1 MSTPSLSKGDRT
13 RATILDEA
21 LSLMST
27 DGLSGLTIGLLAER
41 TGLSKSGLFAH
52 FGSKE
57 QLQVA
62 VLVQAQACFTDNVI
76 RPVLDL
82 PRGLPRLEAFAEGW
96 WAWNRSPPFPGGC
109 PIQAASL
116 ELDDRPGPL
125 RDEIAD
131 AQRRLRTFIRQA
143 ASLAVEA
150 GHFRA
155 DLDLD
160 LFAFHMV
167 GIAFAQTMTCRLLGE
182 PEGLDFVRRAWRD
195 LVAAATRPNK
205 THGSD

>member
-1 MSTPSLSKGDRT
+1 MSKGVRT
-13 RATILDEA
+13 RAAILGEA

-62 VLVQAQACFTDNVI
+62 VLQEAQACFTTHVI

-125 RDEIAD
+125 RDEIAG
-131 AQRRLRTFIRQA
+131 AQRRLRAFIRQGA
-143 ASLAVEA
+143 AMAVAA
-150 GHFRA
+150 GHFRPG
-155 DLDLD
+155 LDCT
-160 LFAFHMV
+160 LFAFQMV

-182 PEGLDFVRRAWRD
+182 PEGLDFVRRAWRLQVD
-195 LVAAATRPNK
+195 GALGTTQNQTGEMNHVE
-205 THGSD
+205 